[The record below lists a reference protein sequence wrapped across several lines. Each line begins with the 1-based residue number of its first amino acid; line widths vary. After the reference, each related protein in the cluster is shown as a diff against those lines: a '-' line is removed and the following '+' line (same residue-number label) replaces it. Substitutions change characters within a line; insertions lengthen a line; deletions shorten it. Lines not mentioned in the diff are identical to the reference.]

1 MAIVE
6 RGSPVLSAVRFNPL
20 KEAESLQVSLNGTEV
35 VAATSRFQA
44 RNAHIVSAREAE
56 QARQPNT
63 ALEAAYRDSGKGT
76 KFSASA

>member
-6 RGSPVLSAVRFNPL
+6 RASPVLSAVDFNSL
-20 KEAESLQVSLNGTEV
+20 RVAESLQVRLKGTRV
-35 VAATSRFQA
+35 VAATSSHDA